1 MNAQATI
8 QTIPLCA
15 LQLSPLNAR
24 KTGGDNVD
32 DLIASI
38 AADGLLQNLTV
49 IAGKKGKFD
58 VVAGGRRLR
67 ALQQLAKDKRIAADI
82 TVPCRVVDATIAME
96 ASTAENTIREQMNP
110 VDEIEAYGRLVEA
123 GKSVT
128 DIAVRFGQSERH
140 VSGMLRLGTVSPKI
154 LADLRKDEIRLDQVK
169 AFTITDDHDLQDKVW
184 SELKG
189 NQWGEDD
196 PDDIR
201 NALTERDIAAD
212 SKLARYITVA
222 AYEAAG
228 GAVRRDLFG
237 DGVFLLDHLLA
248 DQLALEKLERR
259 AAQLRKKG
267 WAWVE
272 CRVDLPYGA
281 TQKLERLYNVKEE
294 YRAYAGFFVT
304 IDHDGKAKD
313 EGPFIRP
320 GDRQRAEQGQEI
332 PETEAEAKAIQSPP
346 KDTISAAQISR
357 LKGVR
362 TAIARNWLIGA
373 RRTMLTALAA
383 ALATDVFG
391 DRILGDGVVKIS
403 PSHPNCNQDFAKGI
417 EEQGGRRDLTADAD
431 AEAEHWEQ
439 TFSNMASALDIQHW
453 LLDQPEDTTLD
464 LLTYIAARSITLD
477 DSTEDDAA
485 FLQLADVDVR
495 ACWKATPEWLAAQG
509 KATVL
514 RIVRAVCDEET
525 AQSLEKFKK
534 GELAERAAA
543 LLANTGYLPEPLRP
557 AGFTAPWVESAP

>member
-1 MNAQATI
+1 MKAQATI
-8 QTIPLCA
+8 ETIPLSA

-32 DLIASI
+32 DLVASI
-38 AADGLLQNLTV
+38 VADGLLQNLTV
-49 IAGKKGKFD
+49 IPGKKGKFD

-82 TVPCRVVDATIAME
+82 TVPCRVVDAAIAME

-110 VDEIEAYGRLVEA
+110 ADEIEAYGRLAEA

-128 DIAVRFGQSERH
+128 EIAVRFGQSERH

-169 AFTITDDHDLQDKVW
+169 AFTITDDHDLQEKVW
-184 SELKG
+184 SDVKG
-189 NQWGEDD
+189 SDWNDTPE
-196 PDDIR
+196 DIR
-201 NALTERDIAAD
+201 EALTERDIAAN

-248 DQLALEKLERR
+248 EQLALDKLERK
-259 AAQLRKKG
+259 AASVRKNG

-272 CRVDLPYGA
+272 CRVDLPYSA
-281 TQKLERLYNVKEE
+281 TQKLEKVYNTTEAD
-294 YRAYAGFFVT
+294 RAIAGMFVT
-304 IDHDGKAKD
+304 IGHDGKANV
-313 EGPFIRP
+313 EGPYVRP

-332 PETEAEAKAIQSPP
+332 PATEAEAKATQAPP
-346 KDTISAAQISR
+346 KDNISAAQVSR

-464 LLTYIAARSITLD
+464 LLTHIAARSITLD

-534 GELAERAAA
+534 SELAERAAA